1 MITFLLQEPFV
12 PEGVTLSIEV
22 SIYEASFIVPRLDIV
37 LQQLEKAQQ
46 RKEQREYE
54 AEKRDD
60 ATSNG

>member
-1 MITFLLQEPFV
+1 M